1 MKWRET
7 GKKSGEKIFRRLLF
21 FALNCSDTHHLIT
34 YHIHYNTTQIGMTD
48 LRQLFGGALVASVP
62 ARFDDVRCAALKNVA
77 NNIVLIFY
85 YFSSDFRQVP
95 DNQEVFSDPAR
106 DQSVIIELLQY
117 EPTISDDQIAQYH
130 FKEIAAANACPV
142 SEIVSVQPLPP
153 QDAPHFSEYAIKFN
167 L

>member
-1 MKWRET
+1 M
-7 GKKSGEKIFRRLLF
+7 
-21 FALNCSDTHHLIT
+21 
-34 YHIHYNTTQIGMTD
+34 
-48 LRQLFGGALVASVP
+48 
-62 ARFDDVRCAALKNVA
+62 
-77 NNIVLIFY
+77 
-85 YFSSDFRQVP
+85 P